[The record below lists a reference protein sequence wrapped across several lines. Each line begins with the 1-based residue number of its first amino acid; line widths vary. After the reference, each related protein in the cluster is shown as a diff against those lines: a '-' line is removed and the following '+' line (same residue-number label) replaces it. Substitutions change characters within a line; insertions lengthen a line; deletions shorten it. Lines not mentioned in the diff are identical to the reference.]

1 MKKSL
6 LVCFAIVVVL
16 GWNHPMTYLTKLT
29 QQMKEPQEPEVM
41 PETYGYYG
49 GSEDTEGQDMRP
61 LGSADQEGRI
71 ERDDIYDAGD
81 YGDNGEERN
90 DEASF
95 EEEK

>member
-1 MKKSL
+1 
-6 LVCFAIVVVL
+6 
-16 GWNHPMTYLTKLT
+16 
-29 QQMKEPQEPEVM
+29 M